1 MTQPFLGELRPFTFG
16 FAPNGWALCDGQTL
30 AIQQYT
36 ALFSLLGTTYGGNG
50 INTFL
55 LPDLRGRVPMHF
67 GSFGGN
73 TYVQG
78 EIAGEEAV
86 TLTLPEIPQHL
97 HAFVGTSAAANVK
110 RPVTGSAYA
119 QSTNAASVS
128 PGDAFYGAAG
138 SLVALNP
145 STVEAYG
152 QSQPH
157 TNLQPYLVL
166 SWCIALTGIFPSRN

>member
-16 FAPNGWALCDGQTL
+16 FAPKGWSLCDGQL
-30 AIQQYT
+30 LPISQYN
-36 ALFSLLGTTYGGNG
+36 ALFALLGTTYGGNG
-50 INTFL
+50 IQTFA

-86 TLTLPEIPQHL
+86 TLTLPEIPQHF
-97 HAFVGTSAAANVK
+97 HAFVGTSTAANVK

-128 PGDAFYGAAG
+128 PGDSFYGVAN

-145 STVEAYG
+145 STVGTYG
-152 QSQPH
+152 QSVPH

-166 SWCIALTGIFPSRN
+166 SWCIALTGIFPARN